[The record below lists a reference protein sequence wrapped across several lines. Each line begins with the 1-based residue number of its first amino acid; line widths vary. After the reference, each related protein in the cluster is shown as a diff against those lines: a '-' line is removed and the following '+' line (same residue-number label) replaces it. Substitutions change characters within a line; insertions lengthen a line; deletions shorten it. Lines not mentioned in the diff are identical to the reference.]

1 MCIRYKFFS
10 PLCFTKNSEDN
21 KLDFIVYCGLAY
33 LSKYWRQGP
42 RNLWHSLPQTGWEC
56 FLPLLCVVNLFHSL
70 CWAALLKQWLI
81 LKGMSFYGEHLMALE
96 LSKKKKDGW
105 MDDSQI
111 ITRRI
116 TWCGKKTTLFSMHCI
131 VYFPLIILSYSI
143 FFHDYMMH
151 VFFFKKRKKKC

>member
-1 MCIRYKFFS
+1 MCPCVWGMCMCIRYKFFS

-33 LSKYWRQGP
+33 LSKRWRQGP

-96 LSKKKKDGW
+96 LSKKKKGW
-105 MDDSQI
+105 MDGWQPDNN
-111 ITRRI
+111 
-116 TWCGKKTTLFSMHCI
+116 KENN
-131 VYFPLIILSYSI
+131 
-143 FFHDYMMH
+143 MMWEKNH
-151 VFFFKKRKKKC
+151 FI